1 MGIVNQVK
9 IFADGADMDGIMKL
23 YKNPADQGLHHQSNA

>member
-23 YKNPADQGLHHQSNA
+23 SKIPSSRASPPIQP